1 MNARD
6 AIQLNLDMAN
16 MVCSAYLGDLDD
28 RDLLVRPGAGCNHIA
43 WQLGHLI
50 GSEHEMMELVKPG
63 SMPPLPVGFTDRHT
77 KATSRIDSASAFL
90 SKGEYLDL
98 YQQQRQGTLALLR
111 AQSDAE
117 LDLPAPEKF
126 QAYCKSRGDLF
137 SLQGSHLMMHVG
149 QWAVVRRKLGRQPL
163 F

>member
-16 MVCSAYLGDLDD
+16 MVCGAYLADLED
-28 RDLLVRPGAGCNHIA
+28 RDLLVRPGPGCNHIA

-50 GSEHEMMELVKPG
+50 ESEHDMMELVKPG
-63 SMPPLPVGFTDRHT
+63 SMSPLPVGFGDRHT
-77 KATSRIDSASAFL
+77 KSTSRIDSASAFL
-90 SKGEYLDL
+90 SKGEYLEL

-126 QAYCKSRGDLF
+126 QAYSKSRGDLF

-149 QWAVVRRKLGRQPL
+149 QWAVVRRKLGRPPL

>member
-16 MVCSAYLGDLDD
+16 MVCTAYLADLDD
-28 RDLLVRPGAGCNHIA
+28 RDLLVRPGPGCNHIA
-43 WQLGHLI
+43 WQMGHLI

-63 SMPPLPVGFTDRHT
+63 SMPALPAGFSDRHN

-90 SKGEYLDL
+90 SKEEYLAL
-98 YQQQRQGTLALLR
+98 YHQQRQATLALLKS
-111 AQSDAE
+111 QSDAD

-126 QAYCKSRGDLF
+126 RAYCKSRGDLF
-137 SLQGSHLMMHVG
+137 SLQGSHVLMHVG
-149 QWAVVRRKLGRQPL
+149 QWAVVRRKLGHPPL